1 MQRQGSGAVYL
12 SVFHPD
18 ITDFLDTKKISADED
33 VRVKTLSIGVVVPDK
48 FIELAREDKDYY
60 MFYPHSVYKEYG
72 QYLDELDINEM
83 YDELVEN
90 PRVRKAKGNAR
101 KLLEQLAILRSESGY
116 PYIMFADNVNKVHP
130 NEHISKVKF
139 SNLCVTG
146 ETLLLTENGYEK
158 AADLY
163 KKQNDLKVV
172 IDNRTKDFAV
182 GSKGTTIVDAI
193 PMQLTKKDAEIFKVK
208 TKQGYEIRAT
218 EWHKF
223 YVKRDGEIQKL
234 QLNQLKTGDK
244 LLVQSAEGAYGKIHE
259 PDLAYIMGIIAGD
272 GTITEKTAKIYLY
285 DNKKVLEQKVTD
297 AVHRIIQKHKV
308 DRAYKHNTSLLPTFN
323 MANPEKQDLLYM
335 NSTVLFDILKKF
347 GMNKETKTRVPE
359 FIFQAN

>member
-1 MQRQGSGAVYL
+1 MNGLQRQGSGAVYL

-272 GTITEKTAKIYLY
+272 GTITEK
-285 DNKKVLEQKVTD
+285 NC
-297 AVHRIIQKHKV
+297 
-308 DRAYKHNTSLLPTFN
+308 
-323 MANPEKQDLLYM
+323 QDL
-335 NSTVLFDILKKF
+335 
-347 GMNKETKTRVPE
+347 
-359 FIFQAN
+359 FIR